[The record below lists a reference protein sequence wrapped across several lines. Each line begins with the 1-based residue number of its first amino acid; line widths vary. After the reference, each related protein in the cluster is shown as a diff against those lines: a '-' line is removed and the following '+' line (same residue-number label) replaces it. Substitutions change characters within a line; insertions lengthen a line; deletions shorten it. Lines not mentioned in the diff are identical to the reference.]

1 MIEGEKL
8 RLRAPVET
16 DTATIAAMRNDQVL
30 QAAVLGTPHPNTMAM
45 ARDWMAARLKDPHA
59 VFFILADR
67 ADDAPLGYVMVA
79 DMHPL
84 HGHGE
89 LGICLAPA
97 HQGRGHG
104 REALTLLEGYCR
116 GVFGL
121 SKLTLRVRADN
132 GPAVALYRKA
142 GYREVGVLRAH
153 HYAEDAFHD
162 VLIMEKALA

>member
-8 RLRAPVET
+8 RLRAPAET
-16 DTATIAAMRNDQVL
+16 DTPAIAAMRNDQAL
-30 QAAVLGTPHPNTMAM
+30 QAAVLGTPHPNTEAM
-45 ARDWMAARLKDPHA
+45 VRDWMAARLKDPQS
-59 VFFILADR
+59 VFFIVAESASDL
-67 ADDAPLGYVMVA
+67 PIGYVVVA
-79 DMHPL
+79 DMHPV

-89 LGICLAPA
+89 LGICLASA

-104 REALTLLEGYCR
+104 QEALALLEGYCR

-121 SKLTLRVRADN
+121 RKLTLRVRRDN

-142 GYREVGVLRAH
+142 GYREVGVLQAH
-153 HYAEDAFHD
+153 HYADGAFHD